1 MLPHRWSCCW
11 STGTETCWVRVKGG
25 AATCLQQTAFS
36 AADLRRAAHLPV
48 SAHFT
53 NLAALA
59 STGLGDAV
67 ASAPTQWMSAFGL
80 MYKDALVDFQSISR
94 SALVAA
100 GKLKTGCAAL
110 A

>member
-11 STGTETCWVRVKGG
+11 STGTETCWVCEKWEV
-25 AATCLQQTAFS
+25 ATCLQQTAFS

-67 ASAPTQWMSAFGL
+67 ASAQTKWMSAFGL